1 MLIIILFHDSGYRCL
16 KHFYQKKI
24 YKDMR
29 HIFPKIV
36 SYNRFVEL
44 EKEVVIPLTPFIKKV
59 LCGKYTSIFFIDSTP
74 LRICKNQK
82 THIHKTFKGITQS
95 GKCPMGWFSGFMLHL
110 IYNEHGE
117 LLNFVII
124 PGNVDYRKHLE
135 YKAFMEFIHGKLVGD
150 KEYISN
156 NLFERL
162 FVDGIQ
168 LITKLKSNI
177 KGALMSFSS
186 KHFSRYGPLSNLSM
200 ANSRIWRRSNILLF
214 LALRI
219 SMLRERLTHSWICS
233 EVVELTYY
241 YYK

>member
-117 LLNFVII
+117 LLNFMII
-124 PGNVDYRKHLE
+124 PGNVDYGKHLE

-214 LALRI
+214 
-219 SMLRERLTHSWICS
+219 
-233 EVVELTYY
+233 
-241 YYK
+241 